1 MDHAITEYLI
11 LALLS
16 FFAGGLTL
24 FTGFGL
30 STILLPVFVIFF
42 PVAIAVP
49 STAIV
54 HFLNNF
60 YKLFIY
66 FKQINTKIL
75 LRFGLPAL
83 LASIVGAFLLQKLSS
98 NERNLEI
105 LLGILIISISF
116 LEMFPAIRNLKIGIK
131 WAPLGGVISGFFGGL
146 SGHQGLFRS
155 AFLVKSGLSKNSFI
169 ATGVGIAVLVDITR
183 LSVYGSTIFSTS
195 IISSNDIWLPVI
207 ISTTSALFGVSLATD
222 LVKKM
227 TIGVIRNM
235 VFGLIFISGVLLI
248 LGKIKFS

>member
-83 LASIVGAFLLQKLSS
+83 FASIVGAFLLQKLSS

-248 LGKIKFS
+248 LGKI

>member
-54 HFLNNF
+54 HFINNF

-66 FKQINTKIL
+66 FKQINTRIL
-75 LRFGLPAL
+75 IRFGLPAL
-83 LASIVGAFLLQKLSS
+83 LASIAGAFLLQKLSS

-105 LLGILIISISF
+105 LLGILIILISF
-116 LEMFPAIRNLKIGIK
+116 MEMFPAIRNLKIGIK

-183 LSVYGSTIFSTS
+183 LSVYSSTIFTTS
-195 IISSNDIWLPVI
+195 IISSNDFWLPVI

-227 TIGVIRNM
+227 TIDVIRNM
-235 VFGLIFISGVLLI
+235 VFGLIFISGILLV
-248 LGKIKFS
+248 LGKI

>member
-1 MDHAITEYLI
+1 MNHAITEYLI

-66 FKQINTKIL
+66 FKQINIKIL

-83 LASIVGAFLLQKLSS
+83 LASIAGAFLLQKLSS

-105 LLGILIISISF
+105 LLGILIILISF
-116 LEMFPAIRNLKIGIK
+116 MEMFPAIRNLKIGIK

-183 LSVYGSTIFSTS
+183 LSVYGSTIFTTS
-195 IISSNDIWLPVI
+195 IISSNDFWLPVI

-227 TIGVIRNM
+227 TIDVIRNM
-235 VFGLIFISGVLLI
+235 VFGLIFISGILLV
-248 LGKIKFS
+248 LGKI

>member
-1 MDHAITEYLI
+1 MNHAITEYLI
-11 LALLS
+11 LAVLS

-66 FKQINTKIL
+66 FKQINIKIL

-83 LASIVGAFLLQKLSS
+83 LASIAGAFLLQKLSS

-105 LLGILIISISF
+105 LLGILIILISF
-116 LEMFPAIRNLKIGIK
+116 MEMFPAIRNLKIGIK

-183 LSVYGSTIFSTS
+183 LSVYGSTIFTTS
-195 IISSNDIWLPVI
+195 IISSNDFWLPVI

-227 TIGVIRNM
+227 TIDVIRNM
-235 VFGLIFISGVLLI
+235 VFGLIFISGILLV
-248 LGKIKFS
+248 LGKI

>member
-1 MDHAITEYLI
+1 MGHAITEYLI
-11 LALLS
+11 LGLLS
-16 FFAGGLTL
+16 FFAGGMTL

-42 PVAIAVP
+42 PAAIAVP

-66 FKQINTKIL
+66 FKKINLKVLI
-75 LRFGLPAL
+75 RFGVPAL
-83 LASIVGAFLLQKLSS
+83 LASIAGAFLLKKLSS
-98 NERNLEI
+98 NERDLEI
-105 LLGILIISISF
+105 ILGILIISISF
-116 LEMFPAIRNLKIGIK
+116 LEMIPAIRNLKIGIK
-131 WAPLGGVISGFFGGL
+131 WAPLGGIISGFFGGL

-155 AFLVKSGLSKNSFI
+155 AFLIKSGLNKNSFI

-183 LSVYGSTIFSTS
+183 LSVYGSTIFTTS
-195 IISSNDIWLPVI
+195 IISTDGFWLPVI

-235 VFGLIFISGVLLI
+235 VFALIFISGFLLI
-248 LGKIKFS
+248 LGMI

>member
-1 MDHAITEYLI
+1 
-11 LALLS
+11 
-16 FFAGGLTL
+16 
-24 FTGFGL
+24 
-30 STILLPVFVIFF
+30 
-42 PVAIAVP
+42 VP

-66 FKQINTKIL
+66 FKHLNTRIL

-83 LASIVGAFLLQKLSS
+83 LASIIGAFLLQKLSS

-105 LLGILIISISF
+105 ILGILIISISF
-116 LEMFPAIRNLKIGIK
+116 MEMFPAIRNLKIGIK

-183 LSVYGSTIFSTS
+183 LSVYGSTIFTTS
-195 IISSNDIWLPVI
+195 IISSNDFWLPVI

-227 TIGVIRNM
+227 TIDVIRNM
-235 VFGLIFISGVLLI
+235 VFGLIFISGILLI
-248 LGKIKFS
+248 LGKI

>member
-54 HFLNNF
+54 HFINNF

-66 FKQINTKIL
+66 FKQINTRIL
-75 LRFGLPAL
+75 IRFGLPAL
-83 LASIVGAFLLQKLSS
+83 LASIAGAFLLQKLSS

-105 LLGILIISISF
+105 LLGILIILISF
-116 LEMFPAIRNLKIGIK
+116 MEMFPAIRNLKIGIK

-169 ATGVGIAVLVDITR
+169 AAGVGIAVLVDITR
-183 LSVYGSTIFSTS
+183 LSVYGSTIFTTS
-195 IISSNDIWLPVI
+195 IISSNDFWLPVI

-227 TIGVIRNM
+227 TIDVIRNM

-248 LGKIKFS
+248 LGKI

>member
-1 MDHAITEYLI
+1 MGHAMTEYLI
-11 LALLS
+11 LAILS
-16 FFAGGLTL
+16 FFAGGMTL

-42 PVAIAVP
+42 PAAIAVP

-66 FKQINTKIL
+66 FKKINLKVLI
-75 LRFGLPAL
+75 RFGVPAL
-83 LASIVGAFLLQKLSS
+83 LASIAGAFLLNKLSS
-98 NERNLEI
+98 NERDLEI
-105 LLGILIISISF
+105 ILGILIISISF
-116 LEMFPAIRNLKIGIK
+116 LEMVPAIRNLKIGIK
-131 WAPLGGVISGFFGGL
+131 WAPVGGIISGFFGGL

-155 AFLVKSGLSKNSFI
+155 AFLIKSGLNKNSFI

-183 LSVYGSTIFSTS
+183 LSVYGSTIFTTS
-195 IISSNDIWLPVI
+195 IISTDGFWLPVI

-227 TIGVIRNM
+227 TIGLIRNM
-235 VFGLIFISGVLLI
+235 VFALIFISGFLLI
-248 LGKIKFS
+248 LGKI

>member
-1 MDHAITEYLI
+1 MDYAITEYLI

-66 FKQINTKIL
+66 FKQINTRIL
-75 LRFGLPAL
+75 IRFGLPAL
-83 LASIVGAFLLQKLSS
+83 LASIAGAFLLQKLSS

-105 LLGILIISISF
+105 LLGILIILISF
-116 LEMFPAIRNLKIGIK
+116 MEMFPAIRNLKIGIK

-183 LSVYGSTIFSTS
+183 LSVYGSTIFTTS
-195 IISSNDIWLPVI
+195 IISSNDFWLPVI

-227 TIGVIRNM
+227 TIDVIRNM
-235 VFGLIFISGVLLI
+235 VFGLIFISGILLI
-248 LGKIKFS
+248 LGKI

>member
-1 MDHAITEYLI
+1 MDYAITEYLI

-66 FKQINTKIL
+66 FKQINIKIL

-83 LASIVGAFLLQKLSS
+83 LASIIGAFLLQKLSR

-105 LLGILIISISF
+105 ILGILIISISF
-116 LEMFPAIRNLKIGIK
+116 MEMFPAIRNLKIGIK

-183 LSVYGSTIFSTS
+183 LSVYGSTIFTTS
-195 IISSNDIWLPVI
+195 IISTNDFWLPVI

-227 TIGVIRNM
+227 TIDVIRNM
-235 VFGLIFISGVLLI
+235 VFGLIFISGILLV
-248 LGKIKFS
+248 LGKI

>member
-1 MDHAITEYLI
+1 MNHAITEYLI

-54 HFLNNF
+54 HFINNF

-66 FKQINTKIL
+66 FKQINTRIL

-83 LASIVGAFLLQKLSS
+83 LASIAGAFLLQKLSS

-105 LLGILIISISF
+105 LLGILIILISF
-116 LEMFPAIRNLKIGIK
+116 MEMFPAIRNLKIGIK

-183 LSVYGSTIFSTS
+183 LSVYGSTIFTTS
-195 IISSNDIWLPVI
+195 IISSNDFWLPVI

-227 TIGVIRNM
+227 TIDVIRNM
-235 VFGLIFISGVLLI
+235 VFGLIFISGILLV
-248 LGKIKFS
+248 LGKI

>member
-66 FKQINTKIL
+66 FKQINIKIL

-83 LASIVGAFLLQKLSS
+83 LASIIGAFLLQKLSR

-105 LLGILIISISF
+105 ILGILIISISF
-116 LEMFPAIRNLKIGIK
+116 MEMFPAIRNLKIGIK

-183 LSVYGSTIFSTS
+183 LSVYSSTIFTTS
-195 IISSNDIWLPVI
+195 IISSNDFWLPVI

-227 TIGVIRNM
+227 TIDVIRNM
-235 VFGLIFISGVLLI
+235 VFGLIFISGILLI
-248 LGKIKFS
+248 LGKI

>member
-54 HFLNNF
+54 HFINNF

-66 FKQINTKIL
+66 FKQINTRIL

-83 LASIVGAFLLQKLSS
+83 LASIAGAFLLQKLSS

-105 LLGILIISISF
+105 LLGILIILISF
-116 LEMFPAIRNLKIGIK
+116 MEMFPAIRNLKIGIK
-131 WAPLGGVISGFFGGL
+131 WSPLGGVISGFFGGL

-183 LSVYGSTIFSTS
+183 LSVYGSTIFTTS
-195 IISSNDIWLPVI
+195 IISTNDFWLPVI

-227 TIGVIRNM
+227 TIDVIRNM
-235 VFGLIFISGVLLI
+235 VFGLIFISGILLI
-248 LGKIKFS
+248 LGKI

>member
-66 FKQINTKIL
+66 FKQINTRIL

-83 LASIVGAFLLQKLSS
+83 LASIAGAFLLQKLSS
-98 NERNLEI
+98 NERN
-105 LLGILIISISF
+105 
-116 LEMFPAIRNLKIGIK
+116 RNL
-131 WAPLGGVISGFFGGL
+131 L
-146 SGHQGLFRS
+146 
-155 AFLVKSGLSKNSFI
+155 
-169 ATGVGIAVLVDITR
+169 
-183 LSVYGSTIFSTS
+183 
-195 IISSNDIWLPVI
+195 
-207 ISTTSALFGVSLATD
+207 
-222 LVKKM
+222 
-227 TIGVIRNM
+227 
-235 VFGLIFISGVLLI
+235 
-248 LGKIKFS
+248 

>member
-1 MDHAITEYLI
+1 MDYAITEYLI

-66 FKQINTKIL
+66 FKQINTRIL

-83 LASIVGAFLLQKLSS
+83 LASIAGAFLLQKLSS

-105 LLGILIISISF
+105 ILGILIISISF
-116 LEMFPAIRNLKIGIK
+116 MEMFPAIRNLKIGIK

-155 AFLVKSGLSKNSFI
+155 AFLVKSGLSKNGFI

-183 LSVYGSTIFSTS
+183 LSVYGSTIFTTS
-195 IISSNDIWLPVI
+195 IISSNEFWLPVI

-227 TIGVIRNM
+227 TIDVIRNM
-235 VFGLIFISGVLLI
+235 VFGLIFISGILLI
-248 LGKIKFS
+248 LGKI

>member
-1 MDHAITEYLI
+1 MDHAITEYSI

-54 HFLNNF
+54 HFINNF

-66 FKQINTKIL
+66 FKQINTRIL

-83 LASIVGAFLLQKLSS
+83 LASIAGAFLLQKLSS

-105 LLGILIISISF
+105 LLGILIILISF
-116 LEMFPAIRNLKIGIK
+116 MEMFPAIRNLKIGIK

-183 LSVYGSTIFSTS
+183 LSVYGSTIFTTS
-195 IISSNDIWLPVI
+195 IISSNNFWLPVI

-227 TIGVIRNM
+227 TIDVIRNM
-235 VFGLIFISGVLLI
+235 VFGLIFISGILLV
-248 LGKIKFS
+248 LGKI

>member
-83 LASIVGAFLLQKLSS
+83 IASIVGAFLLQKLSS

-227 TIGVIRNM
+227 TIGESEIW
-235 VFGLIFISGVLLI
+235 FLD
-248 LGKIKFS
+248 

>member
-54 HFLNNF
+54 HFINNF

-66 FKQINTKIL
+66 FKQINTRIL
-75 LRFGLPAL
+75 IRFGLPAL
-83 LASIVGAFLLQKLSS
+83 LASIAGAFLLQKLSS

-105 LLGILIISISF
+105 ILGILIISISF
-116 LEMFPAIRNLKIGIK
+116 MEMFPAIRNLKIGIK

-183 LSVYGSTIFSTS
+183 LSVYGSTIFTTS
-195 IISSNDIWLPVI
+195 IISTNDFWLPVI

-227 TIGVIRNM
+227 TIDVIRNM
-235 VFGLIFISGVLLI
+235 VFGLIFISGILLV
-248 LGKIKFS
+248 LGKI

>member
-1 MDHAITEYLI
+1 MDYAITEYLI

-30 STILLPVFVIFF
+30 STILLPVFVIYF

-66 FKQINTKIL
+66 FKQINTRIL

-83 LASIVGAFLLQKLSS
+83 LASIIGAFLLQKLSS

-105 LLGILIISISF
+105 ILGILIISISF
-116 LEMFPAIRNLKIGIK
+116 MEMFPAIRNLKIGIK

-183 LSVYGSTIFSTS
+183 LSVYGSTIFTTS
-195 IISSNDIWLPVI
+195 IISSNDFWLPVI

-227 TIGVIRNM
+227 TIDVIRNM
-235 VFGLIFISGVLLI
+235 VFGLIFISGILLV
-248 LGKIKFS
+248 LGKI

>member
-1 MDHAITEYLI
+1 MDYAITEYLI

-30 STILLPVFVIFF
+30 STILLPVFVIYF

-66 FKQINTKIL
+66 FKQINIKIL

-83 LASIVGAFLLQKLSS
+83 LASIIGAFLLQKLSS

-105 LLGILIISISF
+105 ILGILIISISF
-116 LEMFPAIRNLKIGIK
+116 MEMFPAIRNLKIGIK

-183 LSVYGSTIFSTS
+183 LSVYSSTIFTTS
-195 IISSNDIWLPVI
+195 IISSNDFWLPVI

-227 TIGVIRNM
+227 TIDVIRNM
-235 VFGLIFISGVLLI
+235 VFGLIFISGILLI
-248 LGKIKFS
+248 LGKI

>member
-1 MDHAITEYLI
+1 MGHAITEYLI
-11 LALLS
+11 LGLLS
-16 FFAGGLTL
+16 FFAGGMTL

-66 FKQINTKIL
+66 FKKINLKVLI
-75 LRFGLPAL
+75 RFGVPAL
-83 LASIVGAFLLQKLSS
+83 LASIAGAFLLKKLSS
-98 NERNLEI
+98 NERDLEI
-105 LLGILIISISF
+105 ILGILIISISF
-116 LEMFPAIRNLKIGIK
+116 LEMIPAIRNLKIGIK
-131 WAPLGGVISGFFGGL
+131 WAPLGGIISGFFGGL

-155 AFLVKSGLSKNSFI
+155 AFLIKSGLNKNSFI

-183 LSVYGSTIFSTS
+183 LSVYGSTIFTTS
-195 IISSNDIWLPVI
+195 IISTDGFWLPVI

-235 VFGLIFISGVLLI
+235 VFALIFISGFLLI
-248 LGKIKFS
+248 LGKI

>member
-1 MDHAITEYLI
+1 MDYAITEYLI

-66 FKQINTKIL
+66 FKQINTRIL
-75 LRFGLPAL
+75 LGFGLPAL
-83 LASIVGAFLLQKLSS
+83 LASIIGAFLLQKLSS

-105 LLGILIISISF
+105 ILGILIISISF
-116 LEMFPAIRNLKIGIK
+116 MEMFPAIRTLKIGIK

-183 LSVYGSTIFSTS
+183 LSVYGSTIFTTS
-195 IISSNDIWLPVI
+195 IISSNDFWLPVI

-227 TIGVIRNM
+227 TIDVIRNM

-248 LGKIKFS
+248 LGKI

>member
-66 FKQINTKIL
+66 FKQINIKIL

-83 LASIVGAFLLQKLSS
+83 LASIIGAFLLQKLSS

-105 LLGILIISISF
+105 ILGILIILISF
-116 LEMFPAIRNLKIGIK
+116 MEMFPAIRNLKIGIK

-183 LSVYGSTIFSTS
+183 LSVYGSTIFTTS
-195 IISSNDIWLPVI
+195 IISSNDFWLPVI

-227 TIGVIRNM
+227 TIDVIRNM
-235 VFGLIFISGVLLI
+235 VFGLIFISGILLV
-248 LGKIKFS
+248 LGKI

>member
-66 FKQINTKIL
+66 FKQINTRIL

-83 LASIVGAFLLQKLSS
+83 LASIAGAFLLQKLSS

-105 LLGILIISISF
+105 LLGMLIILISF
-116 LEMFPAIRNLKIGIK
+116 MEMFPAIRNLKIGIK

-183 LSVYGSTIFSTS
+183 LSVYGSTIFTTS
-195 IISSNDIWLPVI
+195 IISSNDFWLPVI

-227 TIGVIRNM
+227 TIDVIRNM
-235 VFGLIFISGVLLI
+235 VFGLIFISGILLV
-248 LGKIKFS
+248 LGKI

>member
-1 MDHAITEYLI
+1 MGHAMTEYLI
-11 LALLS
+11 LAILS
-16 FFAGGLTL
+16 FFAGGMTL

-42 PVAIAVP
+42 PAAIAVP

-66 FKQINTKIL
+66 FKKINLKVLI
-75 LRFGLPAL
+75 RFGVPAL
-83 LASIVGAFLLQKLSS
+83 LASIAGAFLLKKLSS
-98 NERNLEI
+98 NERDLEI
-105 LLGILIISISF
+105 ILGILIISISF
-116 LEMFPAIRNLKIGIK
+116 LEMVPAIRNLKIGIK
-131 WAPLGGVISGFFGGL
+131 WAPVGGIISGFFGGL

-155 AFLVKSGLSKNSFI
+155 AFLIKSGLNKNSFI

-183 LSVYGSTIFSTS
+183 LSVYGSTIFTTS
-195 IISSNDIWLPVI
+195 IISTDGFWLPVI

-235 VFGLIFISGVLLI
+235 VFALIFISGFLLI
-248 LGKIKFS
+248 LGKI

>member
-1 MDHAITEYLI
+1 MDYAITEYLI

-83 LASIVGAFLLQKLSS
+83 LASIIGAFLLQKLSS

-105 LLGILIISISF
+105 LLGILIILISF
-116 LEMFPAIRNLKIGIK
+116 MEMFPTIRNLKIGIK

-183 LSVYGSTIFSTS
+183 LSVYGSTIFTTS
-195 IISSNDIWLPVI
+195 IISSNDFWLPVI

-227 TIGVIRNM
+227 TIDVIRNM
-235 VFGLIFISGVLLI
+235 VFGLIFISGILLV
-248 LGKIKFS
+248 LGKI

>member
-1 MDHAITEYLI
+1 MGHAITEYLI
-11 LALLS
+11 LGLLS
-16 FFAGGLTL
+16 FFAGGMTL

-42 PVAIAVP
+42 PSAIAVP

-66 FKQINTKIL
+66 FKKINLKVLI
-75 LRFGLPAL
+75 RFGVPAL
-83 LASIVGAFLLQKLSS
+83 LASIAGAFLLKKLSS
-98 NERNLEI
+98 NERDLEI
-105 LLGILIISISF
+105 ILGILIISISF
-116 LEMFPAIRNLKIGIK
+116 LEMIPAIRNLKIGIK
-131 WAPLGGVISGFFGGL
+131 WAPLGGIISGFFGGL

-155 AFLVKSGLSKNSFI
+155 AFLIKSGLNKNSFI

-183 LSVYGSTIFSTS
+183 LSVYGSTIFTTS
-195 IISSNDIWLPVI
+195 IISTDGFWLPVI

-235 VFGLIFISGVLLI
+235 VFVLIFISGVLLI
-248 LGKIKFS
+248 LGKI

>member
-1 MDHAITEYLI
+1 MGHAMTEYLI

-16 FFAGGLTL
+16 FFAGGMTL

-42 PVAIAVP
+42 PAAIAVP

-66 FKQINTKIL
+66 FKKINLKVLI
-75 LRFGLPAL
+75 RFGVPAL
-83 LASIVGAFLLQKLSS
+83 LASIAGAFLLKKLSS
-98 NERNLEI
+98 NERDLEI
-105 LLGILIISISF
+105 ILGILIISISF
-116 LEMFPAIRNLKIGIK
+116 LEMIPAIRNLKIGIK
-131 WAPLGGVISGFFGGL
+131 WAPVGGIISGFFGGL

-155 AFLVKSGLSKNSFI
+155 AFLIKSGLNKNSFI

-183 LSVYGSTIFSTS
+183 LSVYGSTIFTTS
-195 IISSNDIWLPVI
+195 IISTDGFWLPVI

-235 VFGLIFISGVLLI
+235 VFALIFISGFLLI
-248 LGKIKFS
+248 LGKI

>member
-30 STILLPVFVIFF
+30 STIVLPVFVIFF

-66 FKQINTKIL
+66 FKQINTRIL

-83 LASIVGAFLLQKLSS
+83 LASIIGAFLLQKLSS

-105 LLGILIISISF
+105 ILGILIISISF
-116 LEMFPAIRNLKIGIK
+116 MEMFPAIRNLKIGIK

-183 LSVYGSTIFSTS
+183 LSVYGSTIFTTS
-195 IISSNDIWLPVI
+195 IISSNDFWLPVI

-227 TIGVIRNM
+227 TIDVIRNM
-235 VFGLIFISGVLLI
+235 VFGLIFISGILLI
-248 LGKIKFS
+248 LGKI

>member
-1 MDHAITEYLI
+1 MDYAITEYLI

-66 FKQINTKIL
+66 FKQINIKIL

-83 LASIVGAFLLQKLSS
+83 LASIIGAFLLQKLSS

-105 LLGILIISISF
+105 ILGILIISISF

-183 LSVYGSTIFSTS
+183 LSVYSSTIFTTS
-195 IISSNDIWLPVI
+195 IISTNDFWLPVI

-227 TIGVIRNM
+227 TIDVIRNM
-235 VFGLIFISGVLLI
+235 VFGLIFISGILLV
-248 LGKIKFS
+248 LGKI

>member
-66 FKQINTKIL
+66 FKKINTRIF

-83 LASIVGAFLLQKLSS
+83 LASIIGAFLLQKLSS

-105 LLGILIISISF
+105 LLGILIILISF
-116 LEMFPAIRNLKIGIK
+116 MEMFPAIRNLKIGIK

-183 LSVYGSTIFSTS
+183 LSVYGSTIFTTS
-195 IISSNDIWLPVI
+195 IISSNNFWLPVI

-227 TIGVIRNM
+227 TIDVIRNM
-235 VFGLIFISGVLLI
+235 VFGLIFISGILLV
-248 LGKIKFS
+248 LGKI

>member
-98 NERNLEI
+98 NERILEI
-105 LLGILIISISF
+105 LLGILIISLSF
-116 LEMFPAIRNLKIGIK
+116 LEMFPAIRNLKIDIK

-183 LSVYGSTIFSTS
+183 LSVYGSAIFSTS
-195 IISSNDIWLPVI
+195 IISSNDFWLPVI

-248 LGKIKFS
+248 LGKI